1 VSEAGELRAEVL
13 VLGAGPGGYTA
24 AFRAADLGLRVVLVE
39 RDATLGGVCL
49 NVGCIPSKALLHLA
63 EVVVEARAVAAHG
76 VEFGAPRFD
85 LARIRAFKD
94 GVVKRLTTGLAGLAK
109 RRGVEVVRGS
119 GTFTGPDALS
129 VDGPGGPR
137 RIAFEHAIVAAG
149 SRPVRLPGLPDDPR
163 VLDSTGA
170 LELAAVPERLL
181 VVGGGIIG
189 LEMAAVYHALGSRIT
204 VVELLEELVAGAD
217 RDVVRPLH
225 KTIESR
231 YEQILLGTKL
241 ASVEARPDGLHVAL
255 EGRGGGAR
263 ERFDAVL
270 VAVGRRPNA
279 DAIGCDAAGLEIDDA
294 GFVRVDAE
302 RRTSV
307 PHIFAIGDVAGPPM
321 LAHKAMHEGKVAA
334 EVIAG
339 LPARFD
345 AASIPS
351 VAYTDP
357 EVAWTGLTEAQA
369 ESQGIAVRKAVFPWS
384 ASGRALGIDR
394 SEGLTKLLLDPESG
408 RILGAGIVGRNAG
421 ELVAELG
428 LAIEMGADAEDV
440 ALTIHPHPT
449 LSETVGL
456 AAEVATGTAT
466 DLYLK
471 RG

>member
-1 VSEAGELRAEVL
+1 

-24 AFRAADLGLRVVLVE
+24 AFRAADLGKRVVLVE

-63 EVVVEARAVAAHG
+63 EVVVEAQAIAAHG
-76 VEFGAPRFD
+76 VEFGAPSFD

-94 GVVKRLTTGLAGLAK
+94 GVVERLTTGLAGLAK

-119 GTFTGPDALS
+119 GAFTGPNALS
-129 VDGPGGPR
+129 VEGPDGAKSV
-137 RIAFEHAIVAAG
+137 AFEHAIVAVG

-163 VLDSTGA
+163 VLDSTSA
-170 LELAAVPERLL
+170 LELAAIPERLL

-204 VVELLEELVAGAD
+204 VVELLGELLAGAD
-217 RDVVRPLH
+217 RDVVRPLE
-225 KTIESR
+225 KTIGSR
-231 YEQILLGTKL
+231 YEKILLETKL
-241 ASVEARPDGLHVAL
+241 ASLEARSDGLHVAL
-255 EGRGGGAR
+255 EGRKGSSR
-263 ERFDAVL
+263 ERFDAAL

-279 DAIGCDAAGLEIDDA
+279 DAIGIEATGVELDAAG
-294 GFVRVDAE
+294 FVPVDAE
-302 RRTSV
+302 RRTKV
-307 PHIFAIGDVAGPPM
+307 PHIFAIGDVAGSPM

-339 LPARFD
+339 LPASFD
-345 AASIPS
+345 ATSIPS

-357 EVAWTGLTEAQA
+357 EVAWTGLTETAA
-369 ESQGIAVRKAVFPWS
+369 SERGIPVRKALFPWS
-384 ASGRALGIDR
+384 ASGRALGMGR

-408 RILGAGIVGRNAG
+408 RILGAGIAGRNAG

-440 ALTIHPHPT
+440 ALSIHPHPT

-456 AAEVATGTAT
+456 AAEVATGTVT
-466 DLYLK
+466 DLPPK
-471 RG
+471 RRSASERT

>member
-1 VSEAGELRAEVL
+1 VTDASELRAEVL

-24 AFRAADLGLRVVLVE
+24 AFRAADLGKRVMLVE
-39 RDATLGGVCL
+39 RDPTLGGVCL

-63 EVVVEARAVAAHG
+63 EVVVEARAIEAHG
-76 VEFGAPRFD
+76 VAFGPPSFD

-109 RRGVEVVRGS
+109 RRGVVVVRGS
-119 GTFTGPDALS
+119 GTFSGPKALS
-129 VDGPGGPR
+129 VEGPEGR
-137 RIAFEHAIVAAG
+137 RSVAFEHAIVAVG
-149 SRPVRLPGLPDDPR
+149 SRALRLPGLPDDPR
-163 VLDSTGA
+163 VLDSTSA
-170 LELAAVPERLL
+170 LELAAIPERLL

-204 VVELLEELVAGAD
+204 VVELQGELLAGAD

-225 KTIESR
+225 RTLESR
-231 YEQILLGTKL
+231 YEKILLGTRVSK
-241 ASVEARPDGLHVAL
+241 VEARSDGLHVAL
-255 EGRGGGAR
+255 EGPEASL
-263 ERFDAVL
+263 ERFDAAL

-279 DAIGCDAAGLEIDDA
+279 DSIGIEAAGVELDGE
-294 GFVRVDAE
+294 GFVPVDAK
-302 RRTSV
+302 RRTRV
-307 PHIFAIGDVAGPPM
+307 PHLFAIGDVAGPPM

-339 LPARFD
+339 LPASFD
-345 AASIPS
+345 AAAIPS

-357 EVAWTGLTEAQA
+357 EVAWTGLTETAA
-369 ESQGIAVRKAVFPWS
+369 EALGTPVRKAVFPWS

-428 LAIEMGADAEDV
+428 LAIEMGADAEDL

-456 AAEVATGTAT
+456 AAEVATGTVT
-466 DLYLK
+466 DLHLK
-471 RG
+471 RR

>member
-1 VSEAGELRAEVL
+1 MSDASELRAEVL

-24 AFRAADLGLRVVLVE
+24 AFRAADLGKRVVLVE

-63 EVVVEARAVAAHG
+63 EVVVEARALGSHG

-94 GVVKRLTTGLAGLAK
+94 GVVERLTTGLTGLAK
-109 RRGVEVVRGS
+109 RRGVVVVRGS
-119 GTFTGPDALS
+119 GAFAGPNALVVEGEGGQRS
-129 VDGPGGPR
+129 VV
-137 RIAFEHAIVAAG
+137 FEHAIVAVG
-149 SRPVRLPGLPDDPR
+149 SRAVRLPGLPDDPR
-163 VLDSTGA
+163 VLDSTTA
-170 LELAAVPERLL
+170 LELPAIPERLL

-204 VVELLEELVAGAD
+204 VVELLDELLAGAD
-217 RDVVRPLH
+217 RDVVRPLQ

-231 YEQILLGTKL
+231 YEKIRLGTKL
-241 ASVEARPDGLHVAL
+241 GSVDARSDGLHVAL
-255 EGRGGGAR
+255 EGRNGSTR
-263 ERFDAVL
+263 ERFDAAL

-279 DAIGCDAAGLEIDDA
+279 DAIGIEAAGVLVDGA
-294 GFVRVDAE
+294 GFIRVDAE
-302 RRTSV
+302 RRTNI
-307 PHIFAIGDVAGPPM
+307 PHVFAIGDVAGAPM

-339 LPARFD
+339 LPASFD
-345 AASIPS
+345 ALSIPS

-357 EVAWTGLTEAQA
+357 EVAWTGLTETAAQQ
-369 ESQGIAVRKAVFPWS
+369 SGTPVRRASFPWS

-394 SEGLTKLLLDPESG
+394 SEGMTKLLLDPESG

-440 ALTIHPHPT
+440 ALAIHPHPT
-449 LSETVGL
+449 LSETIGL
-456 AAEVATGTAT
+456 AAEVASGTVT

-471 RG
+471 RS

>member
-1 VSEAGELRAEVL
+1 VSTASELRAEVL

-24 AFRAADLGLRVVLVE
+24 AFRAADLGKRVVLVE
-39 RDATLGGVCL
+39 RDPTLGGVCL

-63 EVVVEARAVAAHG
+63 EVVVEVQAIAAHG
-76 VEFGAPRFD
+76 VEFGAPSFD

-119 GTFTGPDALS
+119 GAFTGPNALS
-129 VDGPGGPR
+129 VEGPDGAQG
-137 RIAFEHAIVAAG
+137 ISFENAIVAVG

-163 VLDSTGA
+163 VLDSTSA
-170 LELAAVPERLL
+170 LELAAIPERLL

-204 VVELLEELVAGAD
+204 VVELLGELLAGAD
-217 RDVVRPLH
+217 RDVVRPLE
-225 KTIESR
+225 KTIGSR
-231 YEQILLGTKL
+231 YEKILLETKL
-241 ASVEARPDGLHVAL
+241 ASLEARSDGLHVAL
-255 EGRGGGAR
+255 EGRKGSSR
-263 ERFDAVL
+263 ERFDAAL

-279 DAIGCDAAGLEIDDA
+279 EAIGIEATGVELDAAG
-294 GFVRVDAE
+294 FVPVDAE
-302 RRTSV
+302 RRTKV
-307 PHIFAIGDVAGPPM
+307 PHIFAIGDVAGSPM

-339 LPARFD
+339 LPASFD
-345 AASIPS
+345 ATSIPS

-357 EVAWTGLTEAQA
+357 EVAWTGLTETAA
-369 ESQGIAVRKAVFPWS
+369 RERGIPVRKAVFPWS
-384 ASGRALGIDR
+384 ASGRALGMGR
-394 SEGLTKLLLDPESG
+394 SEGLSKLLLDPDSG
-408 RILGAGIVGRNAG
+408 RIVGAGIVGRNAG

-440 ALTIHPHPT
+440 ALSIHPHPT

-456 AAEVATGTAT
+456 AAEVATGTVT
-466 DLYLK
+466 DLPPK
-471 RG
+471 RR